1 MIAKYLT
8 GKTRIANTLCPK
20 TIHPV
25 WVFICLIDKGGGLM
39 KWRYQLIDM
48 RITRWM
54 ASNGIGLL
62 RISMGLIFF
71 WFGMLKF
78 FEGLSP
84 AEALAT
90 TTIDM
95 LSFGLIGPGLVRYG
109 LATWEVLI
117 GIGLMFNWRLRETL
131 LLMFL
136 QMLGTLTPIV
146 LLPDEVFTKFPY
158 GLTLEGQYIIKNLV
172 IISAGLVIGSTVRGG
187 KIIPEKLS

>member
-1 MIAKYLT
+1 
-8 GKTRIANTLCPK
+8 
-20 TIHPV
+20 
-25 WVFICLIDKGGGLM
+25 M
-39 KWRYQLIDM
+39 KWRFQHIDI

-54 ASNGIGLL
+54 ASNGVGLL
-62 RISMGLIFF
+62 RISMGVIFF

-84 AEALAT
+84 AESLAT

-95 LSFGLIGPGLVRYG
+95 LSFGLIGPEVVRYG

-117 GIGLMFNWRLRETL
+117 GIGLMFKWYLRETL

-136 QMLGTLTPIV
+136 QMLGTFTPIV
-146 LLPDEVFTKFPY
+146 LLPNEVFTIFPY

-187 KIIPEKLS
+187 KVISEKLIKPV

>member
-1 MIAKYLT
+1 
-8 GKTRIANTLCPK
+8 
-20 TIHPV
+20 
-25 WVFICLIDKGGGLM
+25 M
-39 KWRYQLIDM
+39 KWRFQRLDM

-62 RISMGLIFF
+62 RISMGVIFF

-95 LSFGLIGPGLVRYG
+95 LSFGLIGPDLVRYG

-117 GIGLMFNWRLRETL
+117 GIGLMFKWYLRETL

-146 LLPDEVFTKFPY
+146 LLPDEVFTIFPY

-172 IISAGLVIGSTVRGG
+172 VISAGLVIGSTVRGG
-187 KIIPEKLS
+187 KIIQEKLI

>member
-1 MIAKYLT
+1 MS
-8 GKTRIANTLCPK
+8 
-20 TIHPV
+20 
-25 WVFICLIDKGGGLM
+25 
-39 KWRYQLIDM
+39 WRFQRADM

-62 RISMGLIFF
+62 RISMGVIFF

-84 AEALAT
+84 AESLAT
-90 TTIDM
+90 RTIDI
-95 LSFGLIGPGLVRYG
+95 LSFGLIGPELVRYG

-117 GIGLMFNWRLRETL
+117 GMGLLFKIFLRETL

-146 LLPDEVFTKFPY
+146 LLPDEVFTIFPY
-158 GLTLEGQYIIKNLV
+158 GLTLEGQYIVKNLV
-172 IISAGLVIGSTVRGG
+172 IIAAGLVIGSTVRGG
-187 KIIPEKLS
+187 RIISEKLV